1 MKPDYLEMA
10 RQVLDRQ
17 VVDANNVPC
26 GKVDDLQLEGGAGK
40 QLRIIAILIGHG
52 AAADRLPELAKLILR
67 KVMGKRTVSV
77 PWREVTVITNRI
89 KLGKTA
95 RELKLDESRS
105 AAFKIISALPGA
117 WKK

>member
-26 GKVDDLQLEGGAGK
+26 GKVDDVQLEGSAGK
-40 QLRIIAILIGHG
+40 QLKIKAILIGHG
-52 AAADRLPELAKLILR
+52 AAADRLPELARWIVR
-67 KVMGKRTVSV
+67 KVWGKRAVAV
-77 PWREVTVITNRI
+77 PWKEVAVITNRI
-89 KLGKTA
+89 KLRKTA

-105 AAFKIISALPGA
+105 AAFKVISALPGA

>member
-1 MKPDYLEMA
+1 MKPNYLEMA

-40 QLRIIAILIGHG
+40 QLKIKAILIGHG

-67 KVMGKRTVSV
+67 KVMGKRTVPV
-77 PWREVTVITNRI
+77 PWKEVAVITNRI
-89 KLGKTA
+89 KLRKTA
-95 RELKLDESRS
+95 AELKLDESRS
-105 AAFKIISALPGA
+105 AALKIISALPGA

>member
-26 GKVDDLQLEGGAGK
+26 GKVDDVQLEGGAGK
-40 QLRIIAILIGHG
+40 QLKIKAILIGHG
-52 AAADRLPELAKLILR
+52 AAADRLPELARWIVR
-67 KVMGKRTVSV
+67 KVLGKRTVAV
-77 PWREVTVITNRI
+77 PWKEVAVITNRI
-89 KLGKTA
+89 KLRKTA
-95 RELKLDESRS
+95 AELKLDEGRS
-105 AAFKIISALPGA
+105 AAFKVISVLPGA